1 MKKSFFISITFLLSL
16 LSFTP
21 IFAIDEND
29 VRKILPGASGDVSI
43 ISANMTLI
51 WLLNLIQT
59 LLLKVALPLI
69 LVGASLYIAYEL
81 FTAEWDESKMK
92 KAWKSVTY
100 TAIGLIAISLSYA
113 IVTILSRVSL

>member
-1 MKKSFFISITFLLSL
+1 M
-16 LSFTP
+16 
-21 IFAIDEND
+21 N
-29 VRKILPGASGDVSI
+29 ILPEESSNVSI
-43 ISANMTLI
+43 ISSGMTLEG
-51 WLLNLIQT
+51 LLTLIQS

-113 IVTILSRVSL
+113 IVTILARVSL